1 MMDVSKRFSLSAK
14 ERIKSKKDFEQLFS
28 SGQTIYSSD
37 KRIKAIYLT
46 EKNSQTDGV
55 KIAAVVS
62 KKAGKAV
69 WRNRVKRLIKEVY
82 RLNKENLSII
92 CSEKKIKLKI
102 ILAANQVN
110 ELNQRK
116 IKLNDLMPGI
126 LEVLDKIKNKLK

>member
-1 MMDVSKRFSLSAK
+1 MDASKRFSLSAK

>member
-1 MMDVSKRFSLSAK
+1 MNASKRFSLSAK

-28 SGQTIYSSD
+28 SGQTIYSND
-37 KRIKAIYLT
+37 KKIKAIYLA
-46 EKNSQTDGV
+46 EKNSHTDGV

-82 RLNKENLSII
+82 RLNKENLTLI
-92 CSEKKIKLKI
+92 CSEKKIQLKI
-102 ILAANQVN
+102 IFAANRMN

-116 IKLNDLMPGI
+116 IILDDLMPGI
-126 LEVLDKIKNKLK
+126 LEVMVRIKNKLQ